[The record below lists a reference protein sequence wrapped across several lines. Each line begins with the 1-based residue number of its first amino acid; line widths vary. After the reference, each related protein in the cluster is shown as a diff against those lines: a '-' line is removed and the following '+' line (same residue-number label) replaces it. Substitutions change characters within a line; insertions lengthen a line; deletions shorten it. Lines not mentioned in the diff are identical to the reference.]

1 MSNPSI
7 HRGSLLEM
15 ASGFWASRA
24 LHLAVN
30 LEVFTRLGGKR
41 LDLEGAALTLGIHPR
56 PAGRLLNACVA
67 LGLLE
72 KEEGTYR
79 NSELAEEFLVQGRPS
94 YYGHFISMLGGLYKE
109 WLELEKAIRQ
119 NGPVQS
125 IQEGWQ
131 ENREFARTF
140 TLAMRDKSAGNAR
153 LLAEHLGERLAQA
166 RRILDVAGGSGIIAI
181 ELAEL
186 YPGLEAVVFDLPRV
200 CDVAQELI
208 AGSPAASRVTV
219 HPGDLRQGLPQG
231 FDLAILSSILHAL
244 GPEACRSLARE
255 TFACLNAGGSV
266 AILDYHLHADRSGPS
281 FATLFSLNMLLATE
295 EGDVYTGEEIRRW
308 MEEAGF
314 HQIEERPFA
323 GPVSLITGVK

>member
-1 MSNPSI
+1 
-7 HRGSLLEM
+7 M

-109 WLELEKAIRQ
+109 WLELEKAVRE
-119 NGPVQS
+119 NGPVRS
-125 IQEGWQ
+125 IQEGWE
-131 ENREFARTF
+131 ENQEFARTF
-140 TLAMRDKSAGNAR
+140 TLA
-153 LLAEHLGERLAQA
+153 
-166 RRILDVAGGSGIIAI
+166 
-181 ELAEL
+181 
-186 YPGLEAVVFDLPRV
+186 
-200 CDVAQELI
+200 
-208 AGSPAASRVTV
+208 
-219 HPGDLRQGLPQG
+219 
-231 FDLAILSSILHAL
+231 ILSSILHSL
-244 GPEACRSLARE
+244 GPEGCCSLIRE
-255 TFACLNAGGSV
+255 TFECLNPGGCV
-266 AILDYHLHADRSGPS
+266 AILDYLLNEEKSGPS
-281 FATLFSLNMLLATE
+281 FAALFSLNMLLGTE
-295 EGDVYTGEEIRRW
+295 EGDVYTGGEVRRW
-308 MEEAGF
+308 LKEVGF
-314 HQIEERPFA
+314 QEIEERPFA